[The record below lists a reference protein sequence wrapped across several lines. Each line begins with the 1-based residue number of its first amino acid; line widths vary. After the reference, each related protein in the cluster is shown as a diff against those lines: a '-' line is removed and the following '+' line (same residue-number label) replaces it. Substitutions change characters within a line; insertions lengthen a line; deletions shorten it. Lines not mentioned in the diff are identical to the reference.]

1 MTVPSVRRAGALLA
15 VAALAFTLSACGGSG
30 GDDVPPEAAKDALLL
45 ELRKQA
51 SEGGANEEQVT
62 CIVEALRPLTTDQLT
77 ALRDDAMSAET
88 EAAVDAALDV
98 CIPAE

>member
-15 VAALAFTLSACGGSG
+15 VAAPAFSLSACGGSTDGAPAG
-30 GDDVPPEAAKDALLL
+30 GAQDAPPL

>member
-15 VAALAFTLSACGGSG
+15 VAALAFSLSACGGST
-30 GDDVPPEAAKDALLL
+30 DEAPAEGAKDALLL
-45 ELRKQA
+45 ELRQQA